1 METRTKTRLL
11 YGLKILIKNPEMY
24 ISGFFY
30 FAKLSEETKQL
41 CYIQGLFEA
50 KKLEYNIV
58 KKIKLNNILE
68 A

>member
-24 ISGFFY
+24 SSGFFY
-30 FAKLSEETKQL
+30 FAKLSEGMKQL
-41 CYIQGLFEA
+41 YYIQSLFEA

-58 KKIKLNNILE
+58 KKNKIK
-68 A
+68 